1 MTLNNENIEQK
12 TEYNNFIN
20 HPSSNYANQL
30 ERKDSGNEI
39 FKTGGHNRSS
49 SGLEKD
55 IEKLRNTK
63 KHTD

>member
-12 TEYNNFIN
+12 TEYNNFIK
-20 HPSSNYANQL
+20 HPSSNYTNQL
-30 ERKDSGNEI
+30 ERKDSGSEI

-55 IEKLRNTK
+55 IEMLRNTK